1 MTIKDITYYLETI
14 APLAF
19 QESYDNAGLITGNP
33 DWECTGA
40 LLTLDSLEAT
50 VEEAIAKNCNL
61 IIAHHPIVFRG
72 LKKINGKNYVERT
85 IIKAIKNDV
94 AIYASH
100 TNLDNVHTGVSKR
113 ICDQLGLVNTKILA
127 PKSNLLKKLIAFC
140 PHNKAAEV
148 REAIFTAGGGVIS
161 NYDQCSFNQ
170 EGTGTFRGGEQTNP
184 YVGKKGELHY
194 EPETKIEVVFP
205 AHLERQIVSKMI
217 QVHPYEEV
225 AYDLVSITNKHSLV
239 GSGMYGELE
248 TPMAAMDFL
257 QHIKLKMKAKMLRY
271 TTLLDKPIKRVA
283 VCGGAGSF
291 LLGAAKGVKADI
303 FVTADYKYH
312 EFFDADNQL
321 VIADIGHYESEQYTI
336 ELFGEIIR
344 KKFANFA
351 VYLTDINTNP
361 VNYL

>member
-19 QESYDNAGLITGNP
+19 QESYDNAGLITGNAN
-33 DWECTGA
+33 WECTGA

-50 VEEAIAKNCNL
+50 IDEAIEKNCNL

-113 ICDQLGLVNTKILA
+113 ICDQLGLVDTKILA
-127 PKSNLLKKLIAFC
+127 PKSNLLKKLTVFC
-140 PHNKAAEV
+140 PHKQAEEV
-148 REAIFTAGGGVIS
+148 RNALFTAGAGNVGA
-161 NYDQCSFNQ
+161 YDQCSFNQ
-170 EGTGTFRGGEQTNP
+170 EGTGTFRAGEHTNAFI
-184 YVGKKGELHY
+184 GKKGELHS
-194 EPETKIEVVFP
+194 EPETKIEVIYP
-205 AHLERQIVSKMI
+205 AHLERGVVAKMI
-217 QVHPYEEV
+217 QAHPYEEV
-225 AYDLVSITNKHSLV
+225 PYNLLSLTNKHQLV

-248 TPMAAMDFL
+248 KPMDEMEFL
-257 QHIKLKMKAKMLRY
+257 QHIKLKMNAKMLRY
-271 TTLLDKPIKRVA
+271 TALLDKPIKRVA

-336 ELFGEIIR
+336 ELFAEIIS

-351 VYLTDINTNP
+351 VYLTGINTNP

>member
-19 QESYDNAGLITGNP
+19 QESYDNAGLITGNAN
-33 DWECTGA
+33 WECTGA

-50 VEEAIAKNCNL
+50 VDEAIEKNCNL

-127 PKSNLLKKLIAFC
+127 PKSNLLKRLTVFC
-140 PHNKAAEV
+140 PHKQAEEV
-148 REAIFTAGGGVIS
+148 RNALFSAGAGNVGA
-161 NYDQCSFNQ
+161 YDQCSFNQ
-170 EGTGTFRGGEQTNP
+170 EGTGTFRGGAHTNAF
-184 YVGKKGELHY
+184 VGKKGEIHF
-194 EPETKIEVVFP
+194 EPETKIEVIYP
-205 AHLERQIVSKMI
+205 AHLERGIIAKMI
-217 QVHPYEEV
+217 QAHPYEEV
-225 AYDLVSITNKHSLV
+225 PYNLISLTNTHQLV

-248 TPMAAMDFL
+248 NPMDEMEFL
-257 QHIKLKMKAKMLRY
+257 QHIKVKMKAKMLRY
-271 TTLLDKPIKRVA
+271 TNLLDKPIKRVA

-336 ELFGEIIR
+336 ELFAEIIR

-351 VYLTDINTNP
+351 VYLTGINTNP